1 MTINISEVI
10 WTIVCFFALL
20 FVLKNF
26 LFTPLITF
34 MDDRKARIEAGFAE
48 GREAEQKKEE
58 NAAALQQ
65 SWQQRNDEAKQLLAD
80 GKGADEKKHICAV
93 TAAKADAAAAIKEA
107 RTHIEEES
115 AAAREEVAENMS
127 ELVAALTHQLLDVSS
142 NAHAVNAGE

>member
-20 FVLKNF
+20 FVLKKF

-34 MDDRKARIEAGFAE
+34 MDDRKARIEAGLAE

-80 GKGADEKKHICAV
+80 GKGADEKKRVSAV
-93 TAAKADAAAAIKEA
+93 SAAKEEATAAIKEA
-107 RTHIEEES
+107 RAHIEEES

-127 ELVAALTHQLLDVSS
+127 ELVTALTSQLLEDSS
-142 NAHAVNAGE
+142 DLHA

>member
-20 FVLKNF
+20 FVLKKF

-34 MDDRKARIEAGFAE
+34 MDDRKARIEAGLAE
-48 GREAEQKKEE
+48 AREAEQKKEE

-65 SWQQRNDEAKQLLAD
+65 SWQQRNNEAKQLLAE
-80 GKGADEKKHICAV
+80 GKGADEKKRVCAV
-93 TAAKADAAAAIKEA
+93 SAAKEDAAAAIKEA

-115 AAAREEVAENMS
+115 AAAREEVAKNMS
-127 ELVAALTHQLLDVSS
+127 ELVTALTSQLLEDPSDL
-142 NAHAVNAGE
+142 HA